1 VASLAP
7 ALACP
12 RVIPDWR
19 VGITPDPSC
28 LSTVAALDDQLQEWS
43 KSMHDK
49 ARDWEALLLA
59 YTP

>member
-7 ALACP
+7 PLACP
-12 RVIPDWR
+12 RVIPNLER
-19 VGITPDPSC
+19 
-28 LSTVAALDDQLQEWS
+28 STAAALDDELQEEWS
-43 KSMHDK
+43 KSMHGK

>member
-1 VASLAP
+1 VARLAP

-12 RVIPDWR
+12 RVIPVWR
-19 VGITPDPSC
+19 VGITPDPSY
-28 LSTVAALDDQLQEWS
+28 LATVAALDDELQKWS
-43 KSMHDK
+43 KSMHGK